1 VNLPAINPLAILASM
16 AALAL
21 LAGGL
26 WMWGQPGANRTKA
39 GLMML
44 ASGVVAFNAWVAN
57 LPI

>member
-1 VNLPAINPLAILASM
+1 MNPASIHPLAALASL

-21 LAGGL
+21 LAGGV
-26 WMWGQPGANRTKA
+26 WTWRQPGANRTKA